1 MKAYKKWMA
10 CLLILGLVVSGCGNS
25 GKDAEGRQPAGS
37 QKAEVQD
44 PENSAGNEEA
54 LADGNAQGTGTS
66 SQDGSEEKS
75 GGEAQDGDS
84 KSSADGSQD
93 EDSQGDA
100 DGSQNGDLQA
110 GADSSSQNG
119 ETQKD
124 GNTKGDTAGPS
135 GKDGKTEE
143 PGKQA
148 PVLNQ
153 ETVVYNREEVVT
165 TASVNVRTAPSTES
179 EVYQTAAR
187 RKEFVRTADDG
198 TWSAVELDGKE
209 YYVAS
214 EYLMLKS
221 EMKDNGYLVVIDAG
235 HQGKGN
241 SEQEPIGPGAS
252 EMKAKVSSGTSG
264 CVTGLNEYELTLAVS
279 LKLQAELEARGYQVV
294 MVRTSHDVN
303 ISNSERAAVAN
314 NAGADAFIRVHANG
328 ADDSSEHGI
337 LTICP
342 TSGNPYMGSLYSQCR
357 SLSECVLDGAV
368 NATGAN
374 KKYIWET
381 DSMSGINWC
390 TVPVTIV
397 EMGFMTNPTEDQNMA
412 TDSYQNQLAAGIA
425 DGVDAYF
432 GR

>member
-1 MKAYKKWMA
+1 MKIYKRWMV
-10 CLLILGLVVSGCGNS
+10 CLLIMALVLSGCGNS
-25 GKDAEGRQPAGS
+25 GKNAENGQPAGI
-37 QKAEVQD
+37 QKADAESGQ
-44 PENSAGNEEA
+44 EH
-54 LADGNAQGTGTS
+54 ADGGSGDSEAARDGTEEGAGTG
-66 SQDGSEEKS
+66 D
-75 GGEAQDGDS
+75 
-84 KSSADGSQD
+84 SSADGTAQGT
-93 EDSQGDA
+93 DSKDKDGAKDASA
-100 DGSQNGDLQA
+100 DGKGSENGSGDSAADGAAQGA
-110 GADSSSQNG
+110 GD
-119 ETQKD
+119 
-124 GNTKGDTAGPS
+124 PS
-135 GKDGKTEE
+135 EKDGKTKE
-143 PGKQA
+143 PEA
-148 PVLNQ
+148 PALNK
-153 ETVVYNREEVVT
+153 ETAVYSREEVVT
-165 TASVNVRTAPSTES
+165 TSSVNVRTAPSTDS

-187 RKEFVRTADDG
+187 RSEFVRTADDG

-221 EMKDNGYLVVIDAG
+221 EMKDNGFLVVIDAG

-252 EMKAKVSSGTSG
+252 ETKAKVASGTSG
-264 CVTGLNEYELTLAVS
+264 CVTGLNEYELTLSVS

-294 MVRTSHDVN
+294 MIRTSHDVN

-328 ADDSSEHGI
+328 SDDSSENGI

-342 TSGNPYMGSLYSQCR
+342 TSSNPFMGSLYSQCR

-381 DSMSGINWC
+381 DTMSGINWC

-397 EMGFMTNPTEDQNMA
+397 EMGFMTNPAEDQNMA
-412 TDSYQNQLAAGIA
+412 ADSYQNQLAAGIA

-432 GR
+432 GQ

>member
-1 MKAYKKWMA
+1 MKIYKRWMA
-10 CLLILGLVVSGCGNS
+10 CLLIMALVLSGCGNS
-25 GKDAEGRQPAGS
+25 GKNAENGQPAGS
-37 QKAEVQD
+37 QKADAESGQ
-44 PENSAGNEEA
+44 EH
-54 LADGNAQGTGTS
+54 ADGGSGDSEAARDGTEEGAGTG
-66 SQDGSEEKS
+66 D
-75 GGEAQDGDS
+75 
-84 KSSADGSQD
+84 SSADGTAQGT
-93 EDSQGDA
+93 DSKDKDGAKDASA
-100 DGSQNGDLQA
+100 DGKGSENGSGDSEADGAAQGA
-110 GADSSSQNG
+110 GD
-119 ETQKD
+119 
-124 GNTKGDTAGPS
+124 PS
-135 GKDGKTEE
+135 EKDGKTKE
-143 PGKQA
+143 PEA
-148 PVLNQ
+148 PALNK
-153 ETVVYNREEVVT
+153 ETAVYSREEVVT
-165 TASVNVRTAPSTES
+165 TSSVNVRTAPSTDS

-187 RKEFVRTADDG
+187 RSEFVRTADDG

-221 EMKDNGYLVVIDAG
+221 EMKDNGFLVVIDAG

-252 EMKAKVSSGTSG
+252 ETKAKVSSGTSG
-264 CVTGLNEYELTLAVS
+264 CVTGLNEYELTLSVS

-328 ADDSSEHGI
+328 SDDSSENGI

-342 TSGNPYMGSLYSQCR
+342 TSSNPFMGSLYSQCR

-381 DSMSGINWC
+381 DTMSGINWC

-397 EMGFMTNPTEDQNMA
+397 EMGFMTNPAEDQNMA
-412 TDSYQNQLAAGIA
+412 ADSYQNQLAAGIA

-432 GR
+432 GQ

>member
-1 MKAYKKWMA
+1 MKIYKRWMA
-10 CLLILGLVVSGCGNS
+10 CLLIMALVLSGCGNS
-25 GKDAEGRQPAGS
+25 GKNAENGQLAGIQKADAESGQ
-37 QKAEVQD
+37 EH
-44 PENSAGNEEA
+44 
-54 LADGNAQGTGTS
+54 ADGGSGDSEAARDGTEEGAGTG
-66 SQDGSEEKS
+66 D
-75 GGEAQDGDS
+75 
-84 KSSADGSQD
+84 SSADGAAQGT
-93 EDSQGDA
+93 DSKDKDGAKDASA
-100 DGSQNGDLQA
+100 DGKGSENGSGDSAADGAAQGA
-110 GADSSSQNG
+110 GD
-119 ETQKD
+119 
-124 GNTKGDTAGPS
+124 PS
-135 GKDGKTEE
+135 EKDGKTKE
-143 PGKQA
+143 PEA
-148 PVLNQ
+148 PALNK
-153 ETVVYNREEVVT
+153 ETAVYSREEVVT
-165 TASVNVRTAPSTES
+165 TSSVNVRTAPSTDS

-187 RKEFVRTADDG
+187 RSEFVRTADDG

-221 EMKDNGYLVVIDAG
+221 EMKDNGFLVVIDAG

-252 EMKAKVSSGTSG
+252 ETKAKVASGTSG
-264 CVTGLNEYELTLAVS
+264 CVTGLNEYELTLSVS

-328 ADDSSEHGI
+328 SDDSSENGI

-342 TSGNPYMGSLYSQCR
+342 TSSNPFMGSLYSQCR

-381 DSMSGINWC
+381 DTMSGINWC

-397 EMGFMTNPTEDQNMA
+397 EMGFMTNPAEDQNMA
-412 TDSYQNQLAAGIA
+412 ADSYQNQLAAGIA

-432 GR
+432 GQ

>member
-1 MKAYKKWMA
+1 MKIYKRWMV
-10 CLLILGLVVSGCGNS
+10 CLLIMALVLSGCGNS
-25 GKDAEGRQPAGS
+25 GKNAENGQPAGS
-37 QKAEVQD
+37 QKADAESGQ
-44 PENSAGNEEA
+44 EH
-54 LADGNAQGTGTS
+54 ADGGSGDSEAARDGTEEGAGTG
-66 SQDGSEEKS
+66 D
-75 GGEAQDGDS
+75 
-84 KSSADGSQD
+84 SSADGTAQGT
-93 EDSQGDA
+93 DSKGKDGAKDASA
-100 DGSQNGDLQA
+100 DGKGSENGSGDSAADGAAQGA
-110 GADSSSQNG
+110 GD
-119 ETQKD
+119 
-124 GNTKGDTAGPS
+124 PS
-135 GKDGKTEE
+135 EKDGKTKE
-143 PGKQA
+143 PEA
-148 PVLNQ
+148 PALNK
-153 ETVVYNREEVVT
+153 ETAVYSREEVVT
-165 TASVNVRTAPSTES
+165 TSSVNVRTAPSTDS

-187 RKEFVRTADDG
+187 RSEFVRTADDG

-221 EMKDNGYLVVIDAG
+221 EMKDNGFLVVIDAG

-252 EMKAKVSSGTSG
+252 ETKEKVASGTSG
-264 CVTGLNEYELTLAVS
+264 CVTGLNEYELTLSVS

-328 ADDSSEHGI
+328 SDDSSENGI

-342 TSGNPYMGSLYSQCR
+342 TSSNPFMGSLYSQCR

-381 DSMSGINWC
+381 DTMSGINWC

-397 EMGFMTNPTEDQNMA
+397 EMGFMTNPAEDQNMA
-412 TDSYQNQLAAGIA
+412 ADSYQNQLAAGIA

-432 GR
+432 GQ

>member
-1 MKAYKKWMA
+1 MKIYKRWMA
-10 CLLILGLVVSGCGNS
+10 CLLIMALVLSGCGNS
-25 GKDAEGRQPAGS
+25 GKNAENGQPAGS
-37 QKAEVQD
+37 QKADAESGQ
-44 PENSAGNEEA
+44 EH
-54 LADGNAQGTGTS
+54 ADGGSGDSEAARDGTEEGAGTG
-66 SQDGSEEKS
+66 D
-75 GGEAQDGDS
+75 
-84 KSSADGSQD
+84 SSADGTAQGT
-93 EDSQGDA
+93 DSKGKDGAKDASA
-100 DGSQNGDLQA
+100 DGKGSENGSGDSAADGAAQGA
-110 GADSSSQNG
+110 GD
-119 ETQKD
+119 
-124 GNTKGDTAGPS
+124 PS
-135 GKDGKTEE
+135 EKDGKTKE
-143 PGKQA
+143 PEA
-148 PVLNQ
+148 PALNK
-153 ETVVYNREEVVT
+153 ETAVYSREEVVT
-165 TASVNVRTAPSTES
+165 TSSVNVRTAPSTDS

-187 RKEFVRTADDG
+187 RSEFVRTADDG

-221 EMKDNGYLVVIDAG
+221 EMKDNGFLVVIDAG

-252 EMKAKVSSGTSG
+252 ETKAKVASGTSG
-264 CVTGLNEYELTLAVS
+264 CVTGLNEYELTLSVS

-328 ADDSSEHGI
+328 SDDSSENGI

-342 TSGNPYMGSLYSQCR
+342 TSSNPFMGSLYSQCR

-381 DSMSGINWC
+381 DTMSGINWC

-397 EMGFMTNPTEDQNMA
+397 EMGFMTNPAEDQNMA
-412 TDSYQNQLAAGIA
+412 ADSYQNQLATGIA

-432 GR
+432 GQ

>member
-1 MKAYKKWMA
+1 MKRYKRWMV
-10 CLLILGLVVSGCGNS
+10 CLLIMALVLSGCGNS
-25 GKDAEGRQPAGS
+25 GKNAENGQPAGI
-37 QKAEVQD
+37 QKADAESGQ
-44 PENSAGNEEA
+44 EH
-54 LADGNAQGTGTS
+54 ADGGSGDSEAARDGTEEGAGTG
-66 SQDGSEEKS
+66 D
-75 GGEAQDGDS
+75 
-84 KSSADGSQD
+84 SSADGTAQGT
-93 EDSQGDA
+93 DSKDKDGAKDASA
-100 DGSQNGDLQA
+100 DGKGSENGSGDSAADGAAQGA
-110 GADSSSQNG
+110 GD
-119 ETQKD
+119 
-124 GNTKGDTAGPS
+124 PS
-135 GKDGKTEE
+135 EKDGKTKE
-143 PGKQA
+143 PEA
-148 PVLNQ
+148 PALNK
-153 ETVVYNREEVVT
+153 ETAVYSREEVVT
-165 TASVNVRTAPSTES
+165 TSSVNVRTAPSTDS

-187 RKEFVRTADDG
+187 RSEFVRTADDG

-221 EMKDNGYLVVIDAG
+221 EMKDNGFLVVIDAG

-252 EMKAKVSSGTSG
+252 ETKAKVASGTSG
-264 CVTGLNEYELTLAVS
+264 CVTGLNEYELTLSVS

-328 ADDSSEHGI
+328 SDDSSENGI

-342 TSGNPYMGSLYSQCR
+342 TSSNPFMGSLYSQCR

-381 DSMSGINWC
+381 DTMSGINWC

-397 EMGFMTNPTEDQNMA
+397 EMGFMTNPAEDQNMA
-412 TDSYQNQLAAGIA
+412 ADSYQNQLAAGIA

-432 GR
+432 GQ

>member
-1 MKAYKKWMA
+1 MKIYKRWMA
-10 CLLILGLVVSGCGNS
+10 CLLIMALVLSGCGNS
-25 GKDAEGRQPAGS
+25 GKNAENGQPAGS
-37 QKAEVQD
+37 QKADAESGQ
-44 PENSAGNEEA
+44 EH
-54 LADGNAQGTGTS
+54 ADGGSGDSEAARDGTEEGAGTG
-66 SQDGSEEKS
+66 D
-75 GGEAQDGDS
+75 
-84 KSSADGSQD
+84 SSADGAAQGT
-93 EDSQGDA
+93 DSKDKDGAKDASA
-100 DGSQNGDLQA
+100 DGKGSENGSGDSAADGAAQGA
-110 GADSSSQNG
+110 GD
-119 ETQKD
+119 
-124 GNTKGDTAGPS
+124 PS
-135 GKDGKTEE
+135 EKDGKTKE
-143 PGKQA
+143 PEA
-148 PVLNQ
+148 PALNK
-153 ETVVYNREEVVT
+153 ETAVYSREEVVT
-165 TASVNVRTAPSTES
+165 TSSVNVRTAPSTDS

-187 RKEFVRTADDG
+187 RSEFVRTADDG

-221 EMKDNGYLVVIDAG
+221 EMKDNGFLVLIDAG

-252 EMKAKVSSGTSG
+252 ETKAKVASGTSG
-264 CVTGLNEYELTLAVS
+264 CVTGLNEYELTLSVS

-328 ADDSSEHGI
+328 SDDSSENGI

-342 TSGNPYMGSLYSQCR
+342 TSSNPFMGSLYSQCR

-381 DSMSGINWC
+381 DTMSGINWC

-397 EMGFMTNPTEDQNMA
+397 EMGFMTNPAEDQNMA
-412 TDSYQNQLAAGIA
+412 ADSYQNQLAAGIA

-432 GR
+432 GQ

>member
-1 MKAYKKWMA
+1 MKIYKRWMA
-10 CLLILGLVVSGCGNS
+10 CLLIMALVLSGCGNS
-25 GKDAEGRQPAGS
+25 GKNAENGQLAGIQKADAESGQ
-37 QKAEVQD
+37 EH
-44 PENSAGNEEA
+44 
-54 LADGNAQGTGTS
+54 ADGGSGDSEAARDGTEEGAGTG
-66 SQDGSEEKS
+66 D
-75 GGEAQDGDS
+75 
-84 KSSADGSQD
+84 SSADGAAQGT
-93 EDSQGDA
+93 DSKDKDGAKDASA
-100 DGSQNGDLQA
+100 DGKGSENGSGDSAADGAAQGA
-110 GADSSSQNG
+110 GD
-119 ETQKD
+119 
-124 GNTKGDTAGPS
+124 PS
-135 GKDGKTEE
+135 EKDGKTKE
-143 PGKQA
+143 PEA
-148 PVLNQ
+148 PALNK
-153 ETVVYNREEVVT
+153 ETAVYSREEVVT
-165 TASVNVRTAPSTES
+165 TSSVNVRTAPSTDS

-187 RKEFVRTADDG
+187 RSEFVRTADDG

-221 EMKDNGYLVVIDAG
+221 EMKDNGFLVVIDAG

-252 EMKAKVSSGTSG
+252 ETKAKVASGTSG
-264 CVTGLNEYELTLAVS
+264 CVTGLNEYELTLSVS

-328 ADDSSEHGI
+328 SDDSSENGI

-342 TSGNPYMGSLYSQCR
+342 TSSNPFMGSLYSQCR

-381 DSMSGINWC
+381 DTMSGINWC

-397 EMGFMTNPTEDQNMA
+397 EMGFMTNPVEDQNMA
-412 TDSYQNQLAAGIA
+412 ADSYQNQLAAGIA

-432 GR
+432 GQ

>member
-1 MKAYKKWMA
+1 MKIYKRWMA
-10 CLLILGLVVSGCGNS
+10 CLLIMALVLSGCGNS
-25 GKDAEGRQPAGS
+25 GKNAENGQPAGS
-37 QKAEVQD
+37 QKADAESGQ
-44 PENSAGNEEA
+44 EH
-54 LADGNAQGTGTS
+54 ADGGSGDSEAARDGTEEGAGTG
-66 SQDGSEEKS
+66 D
-75 GGEAQDGDS
+75 
-84 KSSADGSQD
+84 SSADGAAQGT
-93 EDSQGDA
+93 DSKDKDGAKDASA
-100 DGSQNGDLQA
+100 DGKGSENGSGDSEADGAAQGA
-110 GADSSSQNG
+110 GD
-119 ETQKD
+119 
-124 GNTKGDTAGPS
+124 PS
-135 GKDGKTEE
+135 EKDGKTKE
-143 PGKQA
+143 PEA
-148 PVLNQ
+148 PALNK
-153 ETVVYNREEVVT
+153 ETAVYSREEVVT
-165 TASVNVRTAPSTES
+165 TSSVNVRTAPSTDS

-187 RKEFVRTADDG
+187 RSEFVRTADDG

-221 EMKDNGYLVVIDAG
+221 EMKDNGFLVVIDAG

-252 EMKAKVSSGTSG
+252 ETKAKVSSGTSG
-264 CVTGLNEYELTLAVS
+264 CVTGLNEYELTLSVS

-328 ADDSSEHGI
+328 SDDSSENGI

-342 TSGNPYMGSLYSQCR
+342 TSSNPFMGSLYSQCR

-381 DSMSGINWC
+381 DTMSGINWC

-397 EMGFMTNPTEDQNMA
+397 EMGFMTNPAEDQNMA
-412 TDSYQNQLAAGIA
+412 ADSYQNQLAAGIA

-432 GR
+432 GQ

>member
-1 MKAYKKWMA
+1 MKIYKRWMV
-10 CLLILGLVVSGCGNS
+10 CLLIMALALSGCGNS
-25 GKDAEGRQPAGS
+25 GKNAENGQPAGI
-37 QKAEVQD
+37 QKADAESGQ
-44 PENSAGNEEA
+44 EH
-54 LADGNAQGTGTS
+54 ADGGSGDSEAARDGTEEGTGT
-66 SQDGSEEKS
+66 
-75 GGEAQDGDS
+75 GD
-84 KSSADGSQD
+84 SSADGTAQGT
-93 EDSQGDA
+93 DSKDKDGAKDASA
-100 DGSQNGDLQA
+100 DGKGSENGSGDSAADGAAQGA
-110 GADSSSQNG
+110 GD
-119 ETQKD
+119 
-124 GNTKGDTAGPS
+124 PS
-135 GKDGKTEE
+135 EKDGKTKE
-143 PGKQA
+143 PEA
-148 PVLNQ
+148 PALNK
-153 ETVVYNREEVVT
+153 ETAVYSREEVVT
-165 TASVNVRTAPSTES
+165 TSSVNVRTAPSTDS

-187 RKEFVRTADDG
+187 RSEFVRTADDG

-221 EMKDNGYLVVIDAG
+221 EVKDNGFLVVIDAG

-252 EMKAKVSSGTSG
+252 ETKAKVASGTSG
-264 CVTGLNEYELTLAVS
+264 CVTGLNEYELTLSVS

-328 ADDSSEHGI
+328 SDDSSENGI

-342 TSGNPYMGSLYSQCR
+342 TSSNPFMGSLYSQCR

-381 DSMSGINWC
+381 DTMSGINWC

-397 EMGFMTNPTEDQNMA
+397 EMGFMTNPAEDQNMA
-412 TDSYQNQLAAGIA
+412 ADSYQNQLAAGIA

-432 GR
+432 GQ

>member
-1 MKAYKKWMA
+1 MKIYKRWMV
-10 CLLILGLVVSGCGNS
+10 CLLIMALALSGCGNS
-25 GKDAEGRQPAGS
+25 GKNAENGQPAGI
-37 QKAEVQD
+37 QKADAESGQ
-44 PENSAGNEEA
+44 EH
-54 LADGNAQGTGTS
+54 ADGGSGDSEAARDGTEEGAGTG
-66 SQDGSEEKS
+66 D
-75 GGEAQDGDS
+75 
-84 KSSADGSQD
+84 SSADGTAQGT
-93 EDSQGDA
+93 DSKDKDGAKDASA
-100 DGSQNGDLQA
+100 DGKGSENGSGDSAADGAAQGA
-110 GADSSSQNG
+110 GD
-119 ETQKD
+119 
-124 GNTKGDTAGPS
+124 PS
-135 GKDGKTEE
+135 EKDGKTKE
-143 PGKQA
+143 PEA
-148 PVLNQ
+148 PALNK
-153 ETVVYNREEVVT
+153 ETAVYSREEVVT
-165 TASVNVRTAPSTES
+165 TSSVNVRTAPSTDS

-187 RKEFVRTADDG
+187 RSEFVRTADDG

-221 EMKDNGYLVVIDAG
+221 EMKDNGFLVVIDAG

-252 EMKAKVSSGTSG
+252 ETKAKVASGTSG
-264 CVTGLNEYELTLAVS
+264 CVTGLNEYELTLSVS
-279 LKLQAELEARGYQVV
+279 LKLRAELEARGYQVV

-328 ADDSSEHGI
+328 SDDSSENGI

-342 TSGNPYMGSLYSQCR
+342 TSSNPFMGSLYSQCR

-381 DSMSGINWC
+381 DTMSGINWC

-397 EMGFMTNPTEDQNMA
+397 EMGFMTNPAEDQNMA
-412 TDSYQNQLAAGIA
+412 ADSYQNQLAAGIA

-432 GR
+432 GQ

>member
-1 MKAYKKWMA
+1 MKKYKRWMA
-10 CLLILGLVVSGCGNS
+10 CLLIMGLALSGCGNS
-25 GKDAEGRQPAGS
+25 GKNADGGQPAGS
-37 QKAEVQD
+37 QEADASLEAEGQGGQGQ
-44 PENSAGNEEA
+44 E
-54 LADGNAQGTGTS
+54 DGNSGVSGKGETQGPGKGS
-66 SQDGSEEKS
+66 VDG
-75 GGEAQDGDS
+75 AGD
-84 KSSADGSQD
+84 SSADGTG
-93 EDSQGDA
+93 QGA
-100 DGSQNGDLQA
+100 
-110 GADSSSQNG
+110 
-119 ETQKD
+119 
-124 GNTKGDTAGPS
+124 
-135 GKDGKTEE
+135 GKDSVDGAGDSPADEKAQATEGSSKDDGKDQGPE
-143 PGKQA
+143 A
-148 PVLNQ
+148 PTLNK
-153 ETVVYNREEVVT
+153 ETTVYNREEVVT
-165 TASVNVRTAPSTES
+165 VSSVNVRTAPSTDS

-187 RKEFVRTADDG
+187 RSEFVRTADDG
-198 TWSAVELDGKE
+198 TWSAVELDGTE

-221 EMKDNGYLVVIDAG
+221 EVKDNGHLVVIDAG

-252 EMKAKVSSGTSG
+252 ETKAKVSSGTSG

-328 ADDSSEHGI
+328 SDDSGENGI

-342 TSGNPYMGSLYSQCR
+342 TSANPFMGSLYSQCR

-381 DSMSGINWC
+381 DTMSGINWC

-432 GR
+432 GQ

>member
-1 MKAYKKWMA
+1 MKIYKRWMV
-10 CLLILGLVVSGCGNS
+10 CLLIMALALSGCGNS
-25 GKDAEGRQPAGS
+25 GKNAENGQPAGS
-37 QKAEVQD
+37 QKADAESGQ
-44 PENSAGNEEA
+44 EH
-54 LADGNAQGTGTS
+54 ADGGSGDSEAARDGTEEGAGTG
-66 SQDGSEEKS
+66 D
-75 GGEAQDGDS
+75 
-84 KSSADGSQD
+84 SSADGTAQGT
-93 EDSQGDA
+93 DSKGKDGAKDASA
-100 DGSQNGDLQA
+100 DGKGSENGSGDSAADGAAQGA
-110 GADSSSQNG
+110 GD
-119 ETQKD
+119 
-124 GNTKGDTAGPS
+124 PS
-135 GKDGKTEE
+135 EKDGKTKE
-143 PGKQA
+143 PEA
-148 PVLNQ
+148 PALNK
-153 ETVVYNREEVVT
+153 ETAVYSREEVVT
-165 TASVNVRTAPSTES
+165 TSSVNVRTAPSTDS

-187 RKEFVRTADDG
+187 RSEFVRTADDG

-221 EMKDNGYLVVIDAG
+221 EMKDNGFLVVIDAG

-252 EMKAKVSSGTSG
+252 ETKAKVASGTSG
-264 CVTGLNEYELTLAVS
+264 CVTGLNEYELTLSVS

-328 ADDSSEHGI
+328 SDDSSENGI

-342 TSGNPYMGSLYSQCR
+342 TSSNPFMGSLYSQCR

-381 DSMSGINWC
+381 DTMSGINWC

-397 EMGFMTNPTEDQNMA
+397 EMGFMTNPAEDQNMA
-412 TDSYQNQLAAGIA
+412 ADSYQNQLAAGIA

-432 GR
+432 GQ

>member
-1 MKAYKKWMA
+1 MKIYKRWMA
-10 CLLILGLVVSGCGNS
+10 CLLIMALVLSGCGNS
-25 GKDAEGRQPAGS
+25 GKNAENGQPAGS
-37 QKAEVQD
+37 QKADAESGQ
-44 PENSAGNEEA
+44 EH
-54 LADGNAQGTGTS
+54 ADGGSGDSEAARDGTEEGAGTG
-66 SQDGSEEKS
+66 D
-75 GGEAQDGDS
+75 
-84 KSSADGSQD
+84 SSADGTAQGT
-93 EDSQGDA
+93 DSKDKDGAKDASA
-100 DGSQNGDLQA
+100 DGKGSENGSGDSAADGAAQGA
-110 GADSSSQNG
+110 GD
-119 ETQKD
+119 
-124 GNTKGDTAGPS
+124 PS
-135 GKDGKTEE
+135 EKDGKTKE
-143 PGKQA
+143 PEA
-148 PVLNQ
+148 PALNK
-153 ETVVYNREEVVT
+153 ETAVYSREEVVT
-165 TASVNVRTAPSTES
+165 TSSVNVRTAPSTDS

-187 RKEFVRTADDG
+187 RSEFVRTADDG

-221 EMKDNGYLVVIDAG
+221 EMKDNGFLVVIDAG

-252 EMKAKVSSGTSG
+252 ETKAKVASGTSG
-264 CVTGLNEYELTLAVS
+264 CVTGLNEYELTLSVS

-328 ADDSSEHGI
+328 SDDSSENGI

-342 TSGNPYMGSLYSQCR
+342 TSSNPFMGSLYSQCR

-381 DSMSGINWC
+381 DTMSGINWC

-397 EMGFMTNPTEDQNMA
+397 EMGFMTNPAEDQNMA
-412 TDSYQNQLAAGIA
+412 ADSYQNQLAAGIA

-432 GR
+432 GQ

>member
-1 MKAYKKWMA
+1 MKIYKRWMA
-10 CLLILGLVVSGCGNS
+10 CLLIMALVLSGCGNS
-25 GKDAEGRQPAGS
+25 GKNAENGQPAGI
-37 QKAEVQD
+37 QKADAESGQ
-44 PENSAGNEEA
+44 EH
-54 LADGNAQGTGTS
+54 ADGGSGDSEAARDGTEEGAGTG
-66 SQDGSEEKS
+66 D
-75 GGEAQDGDS
+75 
-84 KSSADGSQD
+84 SSADGTA
-93 EDSQGDA
+93 QGTESKGKDGAKDASA
-100 DGSQNGDLQA
+100 DGKGSENGSGDSAADGAAQGA
-110 GADSSSQNG
+110 GD
-119 ETQKD
+119 
-124 GNTKGDTAGPS
+124 PS
-135 GKDGKTEE
+135 EKDGKTKE
-143 PGKQA
+143 PEA
-148 PVLNQ
+148 PALNK
-153 ETVVYNREEVVT
+153 ETAVYSREEVVT
-165 TASVNVRTAPSTES
+165 TSSVNVRTAPSTDS

-187 RKEFVRTADDG
+187 RSEFVRTADDG

-221 EMKDNGYLVVIDAG
+221 EMKDNGFLVVIDAG

-252 EMKAKVSSGTSG
+252 ETKAKVASGTSG
-264 CVTGLNEYELTLAVS
+264 CVTGLNEYELTLSVS

-328 ADDSSEHGI
+328 SDDSSENGI

-342 TSGNPYMGSLYSQCR
+342 TSSNPFMGSLYSQCR

-381 DSMSGINWC
+381 DTMSGINWC

-397 EMGFMTNPTEDQNMA
+397 EMGFMTNPAEDQNMA
-412 TDSYQNQLAAGIA
+412 ADSYQNQLAAGIA

-432 GR
+432 GQ

>member
-1 MKAYKKWMA
+1 MKIYKRWMV
-10 CLLILGLVVSGCGNS
+10 CLLIMALVLSGCGNS
-25 GKDAEGRQPAGS
+25 GKNAENGQLAGIQKADAESGQ
-37 QKAEVQD
+37 EH
-44 PENSAGNEEA
+44 
-54 LADGNAQGTGTS
+54 ADGGSGDSEAARDGTEEGAGTG
-66 SQDGSEEKS
+66 D
-75 GGEAQDGDS
+75 
-84 KSSADGSQD
+84 SSADGTAQGT
-93 EDSQGDA
+93 DSKDKDGAKDASA
-100 DGSQNGDLQA
+100 DGKGSENGSGDSAADGAAQGA
-110 GADSSSQNG
+110 GD
-119 ETQKD
+119 
-124 GNTKGDTAGPS
+124 PS
-135 GKDGKTEE
+135 EKDGKTKE
-143 PGKQA
+143 PEA
-148 PVLNQ
+148 PALNK
-153 ETVVYNREEVVT
+153 ETAVYSREEVVT
-165 TASVNVRTAPSTES
+165 TSSVNVRTAPSTDS

-187 RKEFVRTADDG
+187 RSEFVRTADDG

-221 EMKDNGYLVVIDAG
+221 EMKDNGFLVVIDAG

-252 EMKAKVSSGTSG
+252 ETKAKVASGTSG
-264 CVTGLNEYELTLAVS
+264 CVTGLNEYELTLSVS

-328 ADDSSEHGI
+328 SDDSSENGI

-342 TSGNPYMGSLYSQCR
+342 TSSNPFMGSLYSQCR

-381 DSMSGINWC
+381 DTMSGINWC

-397 EMGFMTNPTEDQNMA
+397 EMGFMTNPAEDQNMA
-412 TDSYQNQLAAGIA
+412 ADSYQNQLAAGIA

-432 GR
+432 GQ